1 MRSELSP
8 AIFSLHERIRRGYED
23 SSIGATTV
31 QRVFFDFAVD
41 GLSLYDSLAAAR
53 RDLVSLLWK
62 NPVTPD
68 TNQNAVRRLLTIEE
82 ADAPSGAVAVYVC
95 PECGDPG
102 CGAITVRISA
112 TKEEFIW
119 EDFGY
124 ENNYDGERTL
134 LPVIGPFRF
143 TRAQYEAALK
153 PFAQS

>member
-1 MRSELSP
+1 MSASGAAMKIHQSARPPFNAYSST
-8 AIFSLHERIRRGYED
+8 SLLMASRCMTRWRPLEGIWSRW
-23 SSIGATTV
+23 
-31 QRVFFDFAVD
+31 
-41 GLSLYDSLAAAR
+41 
-53 RDLVSLLWK
+53 LWK

-124 ENNYDGERTL
+124 ENDYDGERTL

-143 TRAQYEAALK
+143 ARAQYEAALK

>member
-23 SSIGATTV
+23 PSIGATTA
-31 QRVFFDFAVD
+31 QRIFFDFAVN
-41 GLSLYDSLAAAR
+41 GISLYDSLAAAR
-53 RDLVSLLWK
+53 DLVSVLWK
-62 NPVTPD
+62 NPAVPA
-68 TNQNAVRRLLTIEE
+68 TNQNAVRRLLTIEDS
-82 ADAPSGAVAVYVC
+82 DAPSGAVAVYVC
-95 PECGDPG
+95 PECGDLG

-124 ENNYDGERTL
+124 ENDYDGERTL

-143 TRAQYEAALK
+143 ARAQYEAALK